1 MALHVTRLR
10 RWFAVGAIVVVAV
23 VAGAYF
29 AAKRRVDN
37 TLKKVPEKIGID
49 IQQSAQGFTISKSEA
64 GRTIFKIQASKV
76 VQYKLGGH
84 AELHDVNITIYG
96 KDANRF
102 DQIYGK
108 DFEYD
113 PQSGDVTAQGDVQID
128 LEPNPS
134 GESSPDQ
141 APPKELKDPIHFKT
155 SGLVFNQK
163 TGNAYTKE
171 RVEFQVPQAGGAA
184 MGVTY
189 VAKDRVLT
197 LQSQVEVQF
206 HGPDPMILTAT
217 RGTITKEPRLAVL
230 DQPVVVSGSRRTRA
244 DKATLFL
251 RPNNKIDRV
260 LAEGNVVL
268 EAKGESSGEVRATQ
282 LELLLTEQATLRRAS
297 FSGDVQIQTQ
307 GSQLMRGSAG
317 RVLMTFRGK
326 NELVNVHTQDNVR
339 IWLRQVAVTSTPNTP
354 AGEQDMELTAPAI
367 DFLVAGGHR
376 LRSAVT
382 SGPPQLTIR
391 SVTQKGEQTLVTADK
406 FSAQFDQAGKLASV
420 RGAPNARIV
429 NSSAG
434 QPDRVSTSDGVDAIF
449 TPGKG
454 IGAISQQGNVAYVD
468 GERKAW
474 GDRAR
479 YTPADHVL
487 TLTGSPRVVD
497 GGMTTTARSMRL
509 NRLTGDALADGEV
522 KSTYSELKA
531 QPNGAL
537 LASASP
543 IHVTA
548 RSMTAH
554 KTPSVALYTGGARI
568 WQEANVVEAPSIEFD
583 RGHRTIQAKAD
594 PGQKVSMVLVQIDK
608 KGKVTPVAVTASQ
621 LTYNDDDRKAHLQGD
636 VVAKG
641 GDLMISAAAMD
652 VFFHPRGTESGNQ
665 TSAQAGRI
673 DRIVAQHNI
682 VITQPNRRAVGEELV
697 YTADEDKFVLTG
709 GTPSIFDAELGKIT
723 GVSLT
728 FFRADDRVLV
738 EGNQTS
744 PTVTRTRVAR

>member
-1 MALHVTRLR
+1 MALKVTRLR
-10 RWFAVGAIVVVAV
+10 RWFAVGAILVVAV
-23 VAGAYF
+23 VVGAYF
-29 AAKRRVDN
+29 LAKRHLES
-37 TLKKVPEKIGID
+37 TLNKVPEKIGIE
-49 IQQSAQGFTISKSEA
+49 IQQSAQGFTVSKSEA

-76 VQYKLGGH
+76 VQYKLGGR

-113 PQSGDVTAQGDVQID
+113 PQSGDVTAQGEVQID
-128 LEPNPS
+128 LEPNP
-134 GESSPDQ
+134 GGGSSPDQ
-141 APPKELKDPIHFKT
+141 APPKELRDPLHFKT
-155 SGLVFNQK
+155 SGMVFNQK
-163 TGNAYTKE
+163 TGNAHTKE
-171 RVEFQVPQAGGAA
+171 RVEFQVPQAGGSAV
-184 MGVTY
+184 GVTY
-189 VAKDRVLT
+189 DARKRVLT

-206 HGPDPMILTAT
+206 HGPAPMTLTAA
-217 RGTITKEPRLAVL
+217 RGTITKEPQMAVL
-230 DQPVVVSGSRRTRA
+230 EQPQVVSGSRRTRA

-251 RPNNKIDRV
+251 RPDNKIERV
-260 LAEGNVVL
+260 LAEGKVEM
-268 EAKGESSGEVRATQ
+268 EAGGEQSGEVKAQ
-282 LELLLTEQATLRRAS
+282 ELELVLSEQATLRRAT
-297 FSGDVQIQTQ
+297 FSGDVRMQVQ
-307 GSQLMRGSAG
+307 GEQPMQGSAG
-317 RVLMTFRGK
+317 RVQMTFRGK
-326 NELVNVHTQDNVR
+326 NELVNVHTQDNVK
-339 IWLRQVAVTSTPNTP
+339 IWQRQTAASTSNTS
-354 AGEQDMELTAPAI
+354 AGEQDMELTAPAM
-367 DFLVAGGHR
+367 DFQVAGGHR
-376 LRSAVT
+376 LRSAET
-382 SGPPQLTIR
+382 SGPPQLAIR
-391 SVTQKGEQTLVTADK
+391 SVAQKGEQTLVAAGK
-406 FSAQFDQAGKLASV
+406 FSAQFDKAGKLVAV
-420 RGAPNARIV
+420 HGAPDARIV
-429 NSSAG
+429 NSSPG
-434 QPDRVSTSDGVDAIF
+434 QPERVSTSEFVDAAF

-454 IGAISQQGNVAYVD
+454 IGSITQQGKVAYVD

-487 TLTGSPRVVD
+487 VLSGSPRVVD

-509 NRLTGDALADGEV
+509 NRLTGDALADGDV

-568 WQEANVVEAPSIEFD
+568 WQDANVVEAPSIEFD
-583 RGHRTIQAKAD
+583 RGQRTIQAKAD
-594 PGQKVSMVLVQIDK
+594 AGQRVSMVLVQIDK
-608 KGKVTPVAVTASQ
+608 KGKITPVAVTASQ
-621 LTYNDDDRKAHLQGD
+621 LTYSDGDRKAHLQGD

-641 GDLMISAAAMD
+641 GDLVISAAAMD
-652 VFFHPRGTESGNQ
+652 VFFHPRGGESGNQ
-665 TSAQAGRI
+665 TSAGRI
-673 DRIVAQHNI
+673 DRIVAQQNV
-682 VITQPNRRAVGEELV
+682 VITQPRRRAVGEELV
-697 YTADEDKFVLTG
+697 YTAEDDKFVLSG